1 MVMFF
6 QKSSAIDAVGQK
18 VVHEALDRFGAV
30 GLEEDKLALTLLVHP
45 RDKGRMFC
53 DGVSLPSGYSYRG
66 DVPFYPCSVIKMFY
80 LVAAQ
85 AAIESGRVVET
96 PELDRAM
103 HDMIRWS
110 SNTATNY
117 IIDILTSTTGDT
129 DLTPEQL
136 KPWIIARNSIN
147 EYFKALNIPE
157 FNNINASQKL
167 MDDDRYGREKTFVQ
181 VGGNNH
187 NRLTT
192 DAAASL
198 LARIMD
204 GSMISPERSQIMAN
218 YLRRPRDAE
227 FVQTP
232 GSQVLG
238 YLGEQI
244 PSQVETWSKAGW
256 TGWTRDTLASYR
268 RHDAIHVALP
278 HGPSFTLVVF
288 TQGQQ
293 ISENMTVLPFMG
305 KQAYELLTSC

>member
-6 QKSSAIDAVGQK
+6 QKSPAIDAVGQK

-30 GLEEDKLALTLLVHP
+30 GLEEDKLALTLLIHP
-45 RDKGRMFC
+45 RDQGRMFC

-117 IIDILTSTTGDT
+117 IIDILTGTTGDT
-129 DLTPEQL
+129 DLTPEKM
-136 KPWIIARNSIN
+136 KPWIVARNSIN
-147 EYFKALNIPE
+147 EYFKSLNVPE
-157 FNNINASQKL
+157 FSNINASQKL
-167 MDDDRYGREKTFVQ
+167 MDDDRYGLERTFVQ
-181 VGGNNH
+181 LGGNNH

-192 DAAASL
+192 EAAASL

-204 GSMISPERSQIMAN
+204 GGMISPERSQIMAN
-218 YLRRPRDAE
+218 YLHRSRDAA
-227 FVQTP
+227 FVQAP
-232 GSQVLG
+232 GSQVPG
-238 YLGEQI
+238 YLGEHLPANVQ
-244 PSQVETWSKAGW
+244 TWSKAGW
-256 TGWTRDTLASYR
+256 TTWTRDTLASYR
-268 RHDAIHVALP
+268 RHDAIHVVLP
-278 HGPSFTLVVF
+278 HGPCFTLVVF
-288 TQGQQ
+288 TEGQE
-293 ISENMTVLPFMG
+293 ISANMAVLPFIG
-305 KQAYELLTSC
+305 KHVCELLNS